1 MWFSWRHIWSGTVD
15 CGAFV
20 YWFSSFF
27 LDPSALE
34 AFRIHSQDV
43 QFACVAWCWWV
54 VKLLLDI
61 AVVKGKGKVTRRIT
75 SDGHCMCLCVCRLT
89 TQTCGSYAKGSPL
102 PNGVLLVCFSAIV
115 PKQKSSITTPGLSML
130 KTPFVSSSLMPR
142 APMSDMLKSR
152 PKGTPQHFHS
162 SMVTSTPILSTLH
175 GRGSPYR
182 RTTALSLRLHLIAGR
197 LPLPLSRMSSDPRT

>member
-1 MWFSWRHIWSGTVD
+1 MKKKHCFVYMWFSWRHIWCGTVD
-15 CGAFV
+15 CVAFV
-20 YWFSSFF
+20 YWFSSLF

-102 PNGVLLVCFSAIV
+102 PNGVLLVFFFCTCRVLNCHWYRTMFLKGS
-115 PKQKSSITTPGLSML
+115 LS
-130 KTPFVSSSLMPR
+130 
-142 APMSDMLKSR
+142 
-152 PKGTPQHFHS
+152 
-162 SMVTSTPILSTLH
+162 
-175 GRGSPYR
+175 
-182 RTTALSLRLHLIAGR
+182 
-197 LPLPLSRMSSDPRT
+197 